1 MANAVL
7 LKPRIPNFE
16 NVRLKI
22 SACVQSKR
30 GTRMEWAQAIDQNNA
45 SPWSGHD
52 DPAFVTSISPSMR
65 HVEAMIANIAA
76 TDFPILVM
84 GESGSGKEA
93 VALHIHRRSHRSHE
107 PFIKIVCGALS
118 VKALESLKREA
129 EGDNSGSAKVSIGTL
144 FLDEIADLAPSSQA
158 NLLQAFPDGEVVPQ
172 GHFLSA
178 RIISATSRT
187 PEEIEHALERG
198 SLRKDLFYRLNGV
211 CLRLPSLRDRKE
223 DVRAL
228 VDFFLRK
235 NATALGRPQP
245 FLSPQALQIMLQYSW
260 PGNIRELE
268 NMVRRIVAL
277 GGDSPVADLGSLA
290 TSGDPSPDNGE
301 KLSLKQTGRE
311 ASRQAE
317 KELILKVL
325 EKTHWNRKRA
335 AQQLQISYKALLYKL
350 RQMGLDGSGTL

>member
-1 MANAVL
+1 
-7 LKPRIPNFE
+7 
-16 NVRLKI
+16 
-22 SACVQSKR
+22 
-30 GTRMEWAQAIDQNNA
+30 MEWTQAIDQNNA
-45 SPWSGHD
+45 SPWSGQQ
-52 DPAFVTSISPSMR
+52 DPAFVSSISPSMR

-76 TDFPILVM
+76 TDFPILIM

-93 VALHIHRRSHRSHE
+93 VALHIHRRSLRSHE

-118 VKALESLKREA
+118 VKSFESLKRDA
-129 EGDNSGSAKVSIGTL
+129 EGDNGQSGKVNIGTL

-158 NLLQAFPDGEVVPQ
+158 SLLQSFPDGEVVPQ

-187 PEEIEHALERG
+187 SDEIEHALERG

-211 CLRLPSLRDRKE
+211 CLRLPSLHERKE

-228 VDFFLRK
+228 VEYFLKK
-235 NATALGRPQP
+235 NSAAMGRQKPS
-245 FLSPQALQIMLQYSW
+245 LSPEALQILTHYSW

-277 GGDSPVADLGSLA
+277 GGDSPVADLGLA
-290 TSGDPSPDNGE
+290 AVPADHSPENGE
-301 KLSLKQTGRE
+301 RLSLKQTARE

-350 RQMGLDGSGTL
+350 RQMGLYESETS